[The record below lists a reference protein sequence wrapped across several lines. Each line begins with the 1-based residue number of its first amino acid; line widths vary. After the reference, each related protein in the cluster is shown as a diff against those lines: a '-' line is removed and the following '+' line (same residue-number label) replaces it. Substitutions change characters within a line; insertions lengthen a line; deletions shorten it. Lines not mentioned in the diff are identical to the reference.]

1 MKHAKQY
8 QLCSA
13 IVKPFDQYQDDVR
26 AAFNN
31 PDLEVGLDGAVCG
44 SESLY
49 EVMAKYY
56 GVSEVTS
63 IHADGTE
70 YNAIWVAYKE

>member
-1 MKHAKQY
+1 LKNAKKH

-26 AAFNN
+26 AAIGV
-31 PDLEVGLDGAVCG
+31 PDIEVNLDGSVCG
-44 SESLY
+44 HNLR
-49 EVMAKYY
+49 EVMARYY
-56 GVSEVTS
+56 GVSEVTG

-70 YNAIWVAYKE
+70 YNTIWVAYKE